1 MHAHTRTAT
10 LFRVCQSMLRRA
22 GSLNTPGRAT
32 RVKLT
37 PESSLMMMTRVKQ
50 RATRVN
56 LKPESSLM
64 MMTTRACVRGKSAEQ
79 DEGAAKIV
87 DGRR

>member
-37 PESSLMMMTRVKQ
+37 PESSLMMMT
-50 RATRVN
+50 
-56 LKPESSLM
+56 
-64 MMTTRACVRGKSAEQ
+64 TRACVRGKSAEQ
-79 DEGAAKIV
+79 DEG
-87 DGRR
+87 GREDRGRTAMSNYTHNCIIMYMIMQ